1 MIFSLLPNPVL
12 GSYGVISTCSSS
24 DQVEVIPT
32 ERKEV
37 LNHLQENVTGTKN
50 HELLLEVGGAW
61 EGSLGG
67 RKRPEH
73 GPP

>member
-32 ERKEV
+32 EWKEV
-37 LNHLQENVTGTKN
+37 LNHLQENVTGTEN

-61 EGSLGG
+61 EGGLGG